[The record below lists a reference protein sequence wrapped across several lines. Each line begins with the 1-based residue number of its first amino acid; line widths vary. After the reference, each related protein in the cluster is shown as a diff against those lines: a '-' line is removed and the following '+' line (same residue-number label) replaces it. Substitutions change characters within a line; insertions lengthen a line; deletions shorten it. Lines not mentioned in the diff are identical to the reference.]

1 MCHVHK
7 DILDK
12 LVVKKLM
19 AEFILK
25 TNKSLFGVWQ
35 SETGPFVLLF
45 HFFTIVQLFPLWNWK
60 KCHNL
65 LLL

>member
-12 LVVKKLM
+12 LGVEKLM

-25 TNKSLFGVWQ
+25 TDKSLFGVWQ
-35 SETGPFVLLF
+35 SVTSPFVLLF
-45 HFFTIVQLFPLWNWK
+45 HFLARSQVVQR
-60 KCHNL
+60 H
-65 LLL
+65 